1 MPFPFLFLLRPFP
14 VSHFTHSLPYS
25 SFLLHLN
32 LARRSGEA
40 KNTLGPHDLGVGGDA
55 SHGSHRVVA
64 PMARGVGGGTGV
76 AREGNFLPI
85 FNTQRQ

>member
-1 MPFPFLFLLRPFP
+1 MI
-14 VSHFTHSLPYS
+14 S
-25 SFLLHLN
+25 
-32 LARRSGEA
+32 
-40 KNTLGPHDLGVGGDA
+40 GVGGDA